1 MVVYS
6 TPDRSR
12 SRRVVLAVACVALL
26 AVAFGVYLWTRSGSS
41 APEKRAAPPPP
52 ATSTPAT
59 APSPPP
65 TTTSAPPVAPR
76 PPAKKQKKVF
86 HQRVA
91 AAAPTA
97 FTLTGPRFTIKAQVC
112 SMEPVFPLDPPGE
125 QHHTVC
131 WVNGGFGVA
140 PSSSAAT
147 SYVLGHAWAEDPE
160 EVMNKLSAPATR
172 EVLDGQPE
180 VIDGV
185 NVYPV
190 QSVLGYHLV
199 LRTPT
204 GKLTYLIDKAFGIGK
219 LDLGHLQSAMDQ
231 TVRNRIVFIT
241 CAERKG
247 VDYDYNIVLY
257 AKLYS
262 SKKAAP
268 SRA

>member
-1 MVVYS
+1 MVTYS
-6 TPDRSR
+6 QPVA
-12 SRRVVLAVACVALL
+12 RRRRTVLVVAGVALL
-26 AVAFGVYLWTRSGSS
+26 AVALGLYFWTRSGSS
-41 APEKRAAPPPP
+41 GTKKPAAAAPASSAAPTPAPVTSSSTTTPPP
-52 ATSTPAT
+52 VA
-59 APSPPP
+59 
-65 TTTSAPPVAPR
+65 SAPP
-76 PPAKKQKKVF
+76 AKKKVF
-86 HQRVA
+86 HQHVA
-91 AAAPTA
+91 PAAPTA
-97 FTLTGPRFTIKAQVC
+97 FTLTGRKFTIKAQVC
-112 SMEPVFPLDPPGE
+112 SMAPVFPLDPPGE

-131 WVNGGFGVA
+131 WVDGGFGVA
-140 PSSSAAT
+140 PGSSSAT
-147 SYVLGHAWAEDPE
+147 SYVLGHAWAEDPQ

-172 EVLDGQPE
+172 EVLNGRPQ

-190 QSVLGYHLV
+190 QSVLGYRLM

-219 LDLGHLQSAMDQ
+219 LDLGKLQSAMDQ

-257 AKLYS
+257 AKLYA